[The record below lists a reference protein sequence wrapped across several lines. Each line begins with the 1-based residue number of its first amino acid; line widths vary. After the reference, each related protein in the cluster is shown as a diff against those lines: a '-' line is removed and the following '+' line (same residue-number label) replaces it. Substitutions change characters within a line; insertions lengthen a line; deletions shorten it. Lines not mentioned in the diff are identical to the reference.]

1 MRSSKKLIVVISI
14 VLALVVAGVV
24 FAYLFLA
31 TDIFKNNKEL
41 FAKYVLQNTETLQKI
56 LDLQTLEVYENLK
69 NENKYESNTN
79 AKMIHSEGGEVS
91 NPLNNLTAK
100 LDIQKNND
108 EQYVYVDGQIL
119 YEEQEYLEAE
129 IIREQEIYGI
139 RFTDAVK
146 QFVTVKKGENTAN
159 VAKDIDI
166 EKEQLDGFINLTN
179 GTEGII
185 SKDQII
191 DLKDKYLNIIIQE
204 LINGTFEKQ
213 KNAIITYNNNTT
225 ETNAYSVS
233 LNSNQVENVVLQILN
248 NAKNETEILDKFQ
261 IVGYRDDV
269 IKKIDD
275 TIKRISEDIDLPV
288 VKVTVYENKQK
299 TIRTVLEIG
308 LYKIEIENSEENGE
322 IKTKINYSD
331 FNSEQVMQYNSQI
344 IKKSEENQEKIE
356 IIINALEGEKEYMI
370 NILTQMQLS
379 NNQIEFDVEISHKQ
393 DIITKSMVIEN
404 KINIGN
410 NFEKTESLVLG
421 NNILISSLQEERRQS
436 LIKLLKEIVPQK
448 TNERTK
454 ILKEKLG
461 IEDEEAETPL
471 PENGGVEE
479 VETEGG
485 MSKTEI
491 NKFNAKFEFYTG
503 DEVSASDVKKLLEIV
518 KNNVSGHIIG
528 NLTVGSEEN
537 AENKNNITL
546 YIEKDNT
553 NEESVSK
560 ALGIIKDNLKYKISV
575 YYKEANGL
583 IDYITISEI

>member
-14 VLALVVAGVV
+14 VLALVVAGAI

-31 TDIFKNNKEL
+31 TDTFKSNKEL
-41 FAKYVLQNTETLQKI
+41 FAKYMLQNTQTLQKI

-213 KNAIITYNNNTT
+213 KNAIITYNNATT

-261 IVGYRDDV
+261 IAGYREEV
-269 IKKIDD
+269 VKQIDD
-275 TIKRISEDIDLPV
+275 TIKTISEEIDLPV
-288 VKVTVYENKQK
+288 IKVTVYENKQK

-322 IKTKINYSD
+322 IKTKIIYSD

-344 IKKSEENQEKIE
+344 SKKSEENQEKIE

-370 NILTQMQLS
+370 NILTQMQLL

-393 DIITKSMVIEN
+393 DIVTKSMVLEN

-410 NFEKTESLVLG
+410 DFEKTESLVLG
-421 NNILISSLQEERRQS
+421 NNILISSLQEERRQG

-448 TNERTK
+448 TDERTK
-454 ILKEKLG
+454 LLKEKLG
-461 IEDEEAETPL
+461 IEDEGSETPL
-471 PENGGVEE
+471 PEEGELEN

-503 DEVSASDVKKLLEIV
+503 DEVSSSDVKKLLEIV

-537 AENKNNITL
+537 AENKSNITL

-553 NEESVSK
+553 NEESISK
-560 ALGIIKDNLKYKISV
+560 ALEAVKDNLKYKVSV
-575 YYKEANGL
+575 SYKEANGL